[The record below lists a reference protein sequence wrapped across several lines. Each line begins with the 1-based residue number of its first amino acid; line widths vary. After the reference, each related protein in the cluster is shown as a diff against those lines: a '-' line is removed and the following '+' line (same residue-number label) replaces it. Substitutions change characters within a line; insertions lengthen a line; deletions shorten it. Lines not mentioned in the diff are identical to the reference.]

1 MEYGDTSHI
10 LTSSTSSQPN
20 IPKQSQKNL
29 STKCLLSHS
38 GVFMDNNLLKRMGK
52 RIRDSRKSQKITQ
65 EELSEMAEISSSF
78 LGMIERGQR
87 IPSLMTIS
95 KICNSLDI
103 SIDFLLELQS
113 EKVKKKNVKYLAKDT
128 KEKDA
133 VTDRIIRLLK
143 DKKPEDRELAL
154 KILKKLFCK

>member
-1 MEYGDTSHI
+1 
-10 LTSSTSSQPN
+10 
-20 IPKQSQKNL
+20 
-29 STKCLLSHS
+29 
-38 GVFMDNNLLKRMGK
+38 MDNNLLKRMGK